1 MVSTLAVHL
10 ATHAS
15 EGGSPVAVGAGTL
28 IYRFSYVFAR
38 STAYADSSLWRS
50 RRYQAV
56 LHGEDGGFELGVN
69 PQLDEDA
76 LHMRPYG
83 VHRQQACLGDPPIAV
98 ASTHQL
104 EHVPLARAQR
114 PHQQLDLRLALVC
127 RRRLRRGTGERQVAT
142 LGEPAEHLGE
152 LLLGAAAEHGDVVVD
167 RAEVED
173 EDVWLVVT
181 HDAQAHIAVVAHPDD
196 GDVPLALEQEPQPL
210 DEHVLAVDHDR
221 CDSLGSL
228 PDRRRS
234 TQQHGSGPPPRSA
247 ATPTHCAIGTR
258 LGHWLGRPAHRHFR
272 KAPPLRQQMDIGAGR
287 VPLSRVIPAHGTC
300 GRAAPCACCLPRRG
314 PRPRDLHLDGGCAR
328 RRVRGRRVRG
338 RGGLRPHHPREGD
351 GSSNRISTSTASA
364 PSSPTTARPASS
376 KLVSAWTSSTCSPIT
391 SRAAPAGSR
400 QRRTR
405 NSSGTNRNMVARM
418 NPGTPILMVCSLT
431 SRTCRTVK
439 PACRSARCWML
450 TMLSKNGLRYMKKK
464 ALRDPASATDPIA
477 GRSRA
482 RPARRPSAGSA
493 HCDRSGAVMIK
504 KTPVNN
510 PRWVGLSSAAMFRSI
525 PNARCQ
531 AISPSPDSPKIA

>member
-142 LGEPAEHLGE
+142 LGE
-152 LLLGAAAEHGDVVVD
+152 

-173 EDVWLVVT
+173 EDVWLVVP

-258 LGHWLGRPAHRHFR
+258 LGRPAHRHF
-272 KAPPLRQQMDIGAGR
+272 
-287 VPLSRVIPAHGTC
+287 
-300 GRAAPCACCLPRRG
+300 
-314 PRPRDLHLDGGCAR
+314 
-328 RRVRGRRVRG
+328 
-338 RGGLRPHHPREGD
+338 
-351 GSSNRISTSTASA
+351 
-364 PSSPTTARPASS
+364 
-376 KLVSAWTSSTCSPIT
+376 
-391 SRAAPAGSR
+391 
-400 QRRTR
+400 
-405 NSSGTNRNMVARM
+405 
-418 NPGTPILMVCSLT
+418 
-431 SRTCRTVK
+431 
-439 PACRSARCWML
+439 
-450 TMLSKNGLRYMKKK
+450 
-464 ALRDPASATDPIA
+464 
-477 GRSRA
+477 
-482 RPARRPSAGSA
+482 
-493 HCDRSGAVMIK
+493 
-504 KTPVNN
+504 
-510 PRWVGLSSAAMFRSI
+510 
-525 PNARCQ
+525 
-531 AISPSPDSPKIA
+531 